1 VSVKRL
7 RVAVKRVGFAL
18 LIGVLLMTA
27 EGETG
32 ILDASWTAPTTNTDG
47 GPLTDLASFRL
58 YYGTTASPCPGAS
71 FLRIESP
78 TSTPASGQT
87 MSARLTGL
95 ITGSRYF
102 ASVSAVDTTGNESA
116 CSTTADAVARDDFG
130 GAMPSSAVPS
140 SAMPS
145 SVMPSSAILSSAPA
159 SVPPGGSVTVTWG
172 GIAAPTPTDW
182 IGFFAEGAIGGAYTW
197 NYVSCYQGW
206 ESAKASGSCEF
217 QVPQSQ
223 PPGRYEFHLYSANT
237 LTRLATSS
245 PFTVTPSSSTMLSTA
260 PASAPAGASVVV
272 TWGGLASPM
281 PTDWIGLY
289 AEGAIGGAYTWN
301 YVSCYQGWESAK
313 ASGSCEVQIP
323 QGLPPGRYEFHLY
336 SANTLTRLAT
346 SNPLIVTP

>member
-145 SVMPSSAILSSAPA
+145 SAVPSSAMPSSAVPSSAMPSSVMPSSA
-159 SVPPGGSVTVTWG
+159 
-172 GIAAPTPTDW
+172 
-182 IGFFAEGAIGGAYTW
+182 
-197 NYVSCYQGW
+197 
-206 ESAKASGSCEF
+206 
-217 QVPQSQ
+217 
-223 PPGRYEFHLYSANT
+223 
-237 LTRLATSS
+237 
-245 PFTVTPSSSTMLSTA
+245 MLSTA